1 MTVGL
6 PIPPPEL
13 MAQASAAASQATSL
27 ADFFRLLLTP
37 PEPPPRAAKAFDH
50 PKEAAQQAFYGVFWA
65 LKDLGIPQPLAYL
78 MGAIA
83 CLVVVSGGVL
93 GQVLFWLLKNVGAA
107 FAEDVLEL
115 VDEARKTLDPTVANI
130 SVTILNELMGT
141 DFSDQHLATGE
152 DTAAHIA
159 RAEEIGSLF
168 HNQLISEFQGE
179 GDVTPEAGM
188 KAARRMSGF
197 LINFGVATALVSVVG
212 DILSF
217 GKFEQFRELGVEVA
231 RNLGLGRL
239 NRQAMKPLVDI
250 MIAKPYQW
258 WFNTR
263 FHPTQF
269 KIDQVVNPFT
279 QALMPIEDIFAAA
292 DLDGFSHDKVE
303 KLIRLHA
310 KRPTLADVELFHR
323 YQISTADTTAAEL
336 RQLGY
341 LDETQDFVLAAAD
354 LQRADS
360 ALRALVDA
368 AETATVD
375 GHITLDE
382 FSALLDSLPLGDQ
395 EKKYR
400 KIALTYRAKSPHH
413 ALTFAQLTKAFED
426 GMIDDSELR
435 DRLSRQGYSDADV
448 DILEVQVLLAQ
459 ASLVAAQHKKA
470 AAAKKKAAKATGVPP
485 PSTAPAG

>member
-1 MTVGL
+1 VGS
-6 PIPPPEL
+6 IPVLPPEIL
-13 MAQASAAASQATSL
+13 AQATAAASQATSL

-37 PEPPPRAAKAFDH
+37 PDPPPQPAKPFDH
-50 PKEAAQQAFYGVFWA
+50 PKEAAQQTFSGMFWA
-65 LKDLGIPQPLAYL
+65 LHDLGIPQPLAYF
-78 MGAIA
+78 GAMLA
-83 CLVVVSGGVL
+83 AMMVAAGGVL

-115 VDEARKTLDPTVANI
+115 VDEARKQLDPTVANI
-130 SVTILNELMGT
+130 SVTVLNELLGT
-141 DFSDQHLATGE
+141 DFTNQHLATG
-152 DTAAHIA
+152 DDVQAHRD
-159 RAEEIGSLF
+159 RAGEIGGLF
-168 HNQLISEFQGE
+168 HNTLISEFQGD

-188 KAARRMSGF
+188 RAAHRMSGF
-197 LINFGVATALVSVVG
+197 LINFGVATAVVSVVG
-212 DILSF
+212 DILSL

-239 NRQAMKPLVDI
+239 NRQAMKPLIDI
-250 MIAKPYQW
+250 MIAQPYKW
-258 WFNTR
+258 WFNSR

-269 KIDQVVNPFT
+269 KIGEVINPYT
-279 QALMPIEDIFAAA
+279 QTQMPVEDVFAAA
-292 DLDGFSHDKVE
+292 DLEGYSHDKIE

-323 YQISTADTTAAEL
+323 YQISTAQTTQAEL
-336 RQLGY
+336 TQLGY
-341 LDETQDFVLAAAD
+341 LEDTQEFVLAAAD

-368 AETATVD
+368 AETSTVD

-382 FSALLDSLPLGDQ
+382 FSALLDTLPLGDQ

-400 KIALTYRAKSPHH
+400 KLALTYRAKSPHK

-426 GMIDDSELR
+426 GMIDDAELR
-435 DRLSRQGYSDADV
+435 DRLARQGYSDGDV

-459 ASLVAAQHKKA
+459 AKLADAAAKKST
-470 AAAKKKAAKATGVPP
+470 AAKKKAAKASGVPP
-485 PSTAPAG
+485 LP